1 MSPKEK
7 LPQKS
12 TRGSRSAKKS
22 PVAAG
27 TKMKAPLRPAQKTA
41 GRAKPVKTVQPEK
54 DTMRSRQ
61 ADKAIRLRE
70 GNYLAIV
77 EETNLDYG
85 ELDLNGH
92 FTFVNEAG
100 AKNIGYKPQDM
111 IGKKYREFMDEKAAK
126 KLHRAYNTLYKT
138 GKSLRRMEI
147 EFRHKNGTRRIKE
160 MSAALIRDAKDKPLG
175 FQSLSMDITS
185 RKHLEESLRKSEE
198 RYRSILEAVEEGYGE
213 IDVDGKILFVNHAA
227 AKTIGYTPEEL
238 IGKDIRDLLDKEDV
252 LKMETFYQSFL
263 ETDEHTR
270 GGQIEMISKSGLKRF
285 IEFSGAVIRDSA
297 GIPTGFRCISRDTT
311 ERKWTEEAL
320 LQSEARYLSIVESI
334 GHAYFETDLR
344 GVMTFINDKV
354 CVDLGYSRQ
363 ELLSMSPHELQYPDN
378 AKKTFEAFHDVF
390 VTGRANPA
398 YTYEFIS
405 KSGKKL
411 AFEMS
416 ISLIR
421 DAQGQPTGFR
431 GLSRDITERKKMEEA
446 LRASEE
452 RARTIIATIPD
463 PYFETNL
470 KGQITYINQAFQS
483 LTGYPLDELTTMDY
497 RTYMDSANL
506 ESVTTLY
513 KTVFTTG
520 MTLKN
525 AELQIESR
533 DGKKHIVNLSV
544 SLIRDSQGKATGFHG
559 ILRDVTEKRAAEA
572 LILESEKMLRAYS
585 EDLEQRVSE
594 RTAELEKAKTA
605 AEAASRVKSEFLAN
619 ISHEF
624 QTPLNSIIGFTK
636 VLQDRLFGELN
647 DKQAE
652 FVAYIAEAGTNLS
665 RLLTEIIDVSQVS
678 TGRTTLKLGPVSIS
692 QALMKTLRLL
702 EKPVRDKN
710 QILTVNVLLDA
721 DVSIEA
727 DEEKIGH
734 IFFHLLGNANKYTP
748 AGGSITVSAKR
759 TKSLTGKDGIA
770 VSFKDNGPGIKP
782 EDISRLFQNFG
793 RLESAYAR
801 ESGGIGVGLSLTRQ
815 LAELHGGGVSVD
827 SEPGCGSTFTVFLP
841 LKQNPSALSE

>member
-7 LPQKS
+7 PIQSRQSKS
-12 TRGSRSAKKS
+12 ASAKKT
-22 PVAAG
+22 AA
-27 TKMKAPLRPAQKTA
+27 APRKPIAKRPSKTA
-41 GRAKPVKTVQPEK
+41 EKGRPLKPAGLKQHGGRPGRAIKVPGKPE
-54 DTMRSRQ
+54 DRYR
-61 ADKAIRLRE
+61 
-70 GNYLAIV
+70 AIV
-77 EETNLDYG
+77 EETDLGYG
-85 ELDLNGH
+85 ELDLAGN
-92 FTFVNEAG
+92 FTFVNQAG
-100 AKNIGYKPQDM
+100 AKNIGYKPEDL
-111 IGKKYREFMDEKAAK
+111 IGKNYRDFMDQKSAEK
-126 KLHRAYNTLYKT
+126 LRDAYNAIYKT
-138 GKSLRRMEI
+138 GKPLKKLEV

-160 MSAALIRDAKDKPLG
+160 MSAALIRDAKGRPAG
-175 FQSLSMDITS
+175 FHGLSMDVTS
-185 RKHLEESLRKSEE
+185 KRRLADALRTSEE
-198 RYRSILEAVEEGYGE
+198 LYRSILEEVDEGYGE
-213 IDVDGKILFVNHAA
+213 MDIDGKILFVNEAA
-227 AKTIGYTPEEL
+227 AKNIGYAPEEL
-238 IGKDIRDLLDKEDV
+238 IGKNFRSLVGKDEIPKVDALYQQV
-252 LKMETFYQSFL
+252 METGRRIRGL
-263 ETDEHTR
+263 EV
-270 GGQIEMISKSGLKRF
+270 EMISKDGLARFVEVSGT
-285 IEFSGAVIRDSA
+285 VIRDGEGHSA
-297 GIPTGFRCISRDTT
+297 GFRCMTRDIT

-320 LQSEARYLSIVESI
+320 LQSEARYLSIIESI

-363 ELLSMSPHELQYPDN
+363 ELLSMSPHELQDPDN

-497 RTYMDSANL
+497 RTYLDQRTAEDVYS
-506 ESVTTLY
+506 LY
-513 KTVFTTG
+513 NTVYTTG

-533 DGKKHIVNLSV
+533 RGEKRAVNLSV
-544 SLIRDSQGKATGFHG
+544 SLIVDPQGKATGFHG
-559 ILRDVTEKRAAEA
+559 ILRDVTEKKAAEA

-665 RLLTEIIDVSQVS
+665 KLLTEIIDVSQVS

-710 QILTVNVLLDA
+710 QILTVNVSLDA
-721 DVSIEA
+721 DISIEA

-734 IFFHLLGNANKYTP
+734 IFFHLLGNANKYTQP
-748 AGGSITVSAKR
+748 GGTITVTADR
-759 TKSLTGKDGIA
+759 TKDASGRDGIA
-770 VSFKDNGPGIKP
+770 VSFRDTGPGIRP
-782 EDISRLFQNFG
+782 EDVSKLFQNFG

-827 SEPGCGSTFTVFLP
+827 SELGCGSTFTVFLP